1 MSKPKVYM
9 PLYIG
14 DYLADT
20 LHLEAEEHGANL
32 LLLMTMWRQ
41 GGSLPSDS
49 ERLRRIASVPS
60 DHWPAVWA
68 AIEGFFDEADGR
80 ITQKR
85 LTRELEA
92 ARGRMKKARRAAW
105 HRWSRKDVDAPGS
118 A

>member
-20 LHLEAEEHGANL
+20 SDLKAEEHGANL
-32 LLLMTMWRQ
+32 LLLMTMWRR

-49 ERLRRIASVPS
+49 DRLRRIASVSS
-60 DHWPAVWA
+60 DRWPAVWA
-68 AIEGFFDEADGR
+68 VIGDLFDEADGQ

-85 LTRELEA
+85 LTKELEA
-92 ARGRMKKARRAAW
+92 ARGRMRKARRAARK
-105 HRWSRKDVDAPGS
+105 RWAGKDVDAPGS